1 MMRTSG
7 INISTQNLNNL
18 QQKLSL
24 SKGQVVKGQ
33 VADVHGNKVVLK
45 LGTAVLK
52 AESQVPLQQGQLLRL
67 LVEGITD
74 NIIKLRVVSEEG
86 LVKPEAVLL
95 SRLGLQPSKEL
106 ELMVQQLL
114 RFKLPID
121 PEMIKLLSNLTKMEG
136 FSSDM
141 LMLAAWLKSVGIDVR
156 SYEDMKELI
165 QLLKMLKGQMSQKEE
180 AQFFKFLNRQE
191 NQMLSGYNLYGWPF
205 DKHHL
210 YLIADG
216 SKNSKLNPDN
226 CTLVLK
232 VASNALGDVW
242 FKINYNDS
250 SLKVN
255 IICNGENSR
264 ELLEKES
271 DTLRN
276 GLSVVGYS
284 IEQLVVNVGLINTVL
299 DLIPAPK
306 QTITGVNYQ
315 V

>member
-1 MMRTSG
+1 MRTSG

-45 LGTAVLK
+45 IGTAVLK
-52 AESQVPLQQGQLLRL
+52 AESQVPLQQGQVLKL
-67 LVEGITD
+67 LVEGISD
-74 NIIKLRVVSEEG
+74 NIIKLRVISEEG

-106 ELMVQQLL
+106 ELIVQHLL

-121 PEMIKLLSNLTKMEG
+121 PEMIKLLTNLTKMEG
-136 FSSDM
+136 FSSEM
-141 LMLAAWLKSVGIDVR
+141 LMLAAWLKSLGIDVR
-156 SYEDMKELI
+156 SYEDMKELV
-165 QLLKMLKGQMSQKEE
+165 QLLKMLKGQMSPKEE
-180 AQFFKFLNRQE
+180 VRFFNFLNRQE
-191 NQMLSGYNLYGWPF
+191 NQVLAGCNLYGWPF
-205 DKHHL
+205 GKHHL
-210 YLIADG
+210 YLITDG
-216 SKNSKLNPDN
+216 SKSNKLNPED

-232 VASNALGDVW
+232 VASNALGDLW

-250 SLKVN
+250 SLRVN
-255 IICNGENSR
+255 IICTGENNK
-264 ELLEKES
+264 ELLEKEA

-276 GLSVVGYS
+276 GLHDVGYS
-284 IEQLVVNVGLINTVL
+284 VEQLGVNVGTINTVF
-299 DLIPAPK
+299 DLIPASQ